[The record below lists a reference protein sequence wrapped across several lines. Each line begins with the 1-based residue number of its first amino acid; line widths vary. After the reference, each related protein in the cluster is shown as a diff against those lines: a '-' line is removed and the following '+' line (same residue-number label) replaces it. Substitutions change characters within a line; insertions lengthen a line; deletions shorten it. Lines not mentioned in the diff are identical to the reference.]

1 MIMKNE
7 FICNDLLVV
16 HLTVSQIKAIIESA
30 LKEATL
36 SKNVQTEMLTIQEV
50 SELTGYKRA
59 TIYKLTCE
67 RKIPF
72 HKPAHGGRR
81 IFFKREEINQWL
93 ESNCIETL
101 EESFKKREK
110 KEINFKPRKNDE
122 NENNN

>member
-1 MIMKNE
+1 MNKNV
-7 FICNDLLVV
+7 IHNDALVV
-16 HLTVSQIKAIIESA
+16 HLTVGQMKAIIESM
-30 LKEATL
+30 LQEASL
-36 SKNVQTEMLTIQEV
+36 SKNVQTEILSVEEV

-81 IFFKREEINQWL
+81 IFFKRSEINEWL
-93 ESNCIETL
+93 ESNCMETY

-110 KEINFKPRKNDE
+110 QNASLKQRRN
-122 NENNN
+122 NEYGKSSYN

>member
-7 FICNDLLVV
+7 FICNDVLVV

-59 TIYKLTCE
+59 TIISLLVSGKYLFISQRTVDGE
-67 RKIPF
+67 FSLNGRKS
-72 HKPAHGGRR
+72 
-81 IFFKREEINQWL
+81 ING
-93 ESNCIETL
+93 
-101 EESFKKREK
+101 
-110 KEINFKPRKNDE
+110 
-122 NENNN
+122 

>member
-1 MIMKNE
+1 MNKQ
-7 FICNDLLVV
+7 FICNDMLVV

-30 LKEATL
+30 LKEAALSL
-36 SKNVQTEMLTIQEV
+36 SKNVQTEMLTIKEV

-110 KEINFKPRKNDE
+110 KEINFKPRKND
-122 NENNN
+122 

>member
-93 ESNCIETL
+93 ESNHFETY
-101 EESFKKREK
+101 EESFENVKGKKVLNSKLNSYEK
-110 KEINFKPRKNDE
+110 SK
-122 NENNN
+122 